1 MSSLVSGGSTFHQY
15 EKQGNNRHLWFDRV
29 LVSGNFY
36 FRPHSTFNRSVDSNA
51 KTALESCKPRICKK
65 ESMNLA
71 FRVDQGKQ
79 HGNLANRIVLF
90 CQILEYF
97 ISQMG

>member
-1 MSSLVSGGSTFHQY
+1 
-15 EKQGNNRHLWFDRV
+15 
-29 LVSGNFY
+29 
-36 FRPHSTFNRSVDSNA
+36 
-51 KTALESCKPRICKK
+51 
-65 ESMNLA
+65 MNLA
-71 FRVDQGKQ
+71 FRVDQGTQ

>member
-1 MSSLVSGGSTFHQY
+1 
-15 EKQGNNRHLWFDRV
+15 
-29 LVSGNFY
+29 
-36 FRPHSTFNRSVDSNA
+36 
-51 KTALESCKPRICKK
+51 
-65 ESMNLA
+65 MNLA

>member
-15 EKQGNNRHLWFDRV
+15 EKQGNNRHLWFDSV
-29 LVSGNFY
+29 LVSE
-36 FRPHSTFNRSVDSNA
+36 NA

-79 HGNLANRIVLF
+79 HDNLANRIVLF